1 MRYGAASW
9 LALVCLTSVAAAQAG
24 GGATDPGNARSIVG
38 RARVDARQD
47 VGFHAMVLP
56 ETVYVGQQATYQV
69 GVFLSEEVRARLRR
83 NPQFQPP
90 EVRSTLA
97 FDLPSPAGA
106 FTRTVGERTYDVHVF
121 QRALFPLTTGTHV
134 IPSSRLDYAL
144 PLSNSFFAREESHS
158 ARTGPL
164 TLVARY
170 PPTDGRP
177 ADYRGAVGQLSVSAR
192 VDTRSVRVGD
202 PLTFTVSVDGVANV
216 SLLPRPTLRIA
227 WAEVVESGERVEL
240 DHSVVEIRG
249 RKDFDWIVTPRQA
262 GVQQLP
268 AIRYPYFNP
277 QTERYEIAIARSES
291 LTVQPGSSIV
301 AERTASDAV
310 VPVAIRRIYSGEVPT
325 PLSSRGMYWFVLAMA
340 PVPALALVM
349 ARRPPR
355 TRTPQPMQVLQAL
368 SASPMPVEAPQLRRV
383 YAAAIAARVQATAAA
398 MSDHRTLVRTLRRAG
413 VTADTAARADALLSE
428 LDAVVFGRVGT
439 MPADALRRANDI
451 VRDIDEEARAPRAV
465 AERARSGARL
475 LTVLLLFAA
484 TTAWAARTDPVAES
498 AFREGVAAY
507 DARRFGEAR
516 DAFAELSEARRRSAD
531 AWMNLGSASWEL
543 ADTAAAVIG
552 WQRAMR
558 LQPMAQD
565 VRDLLLLTPGPRSGT
580 VPPVSLSLIAVVGG
594 TLWLL
599 GWVLLAIAIKRR
611 TPVTRHPA
619 IAALVASVV
628 VALAGLRQA
637 DLLAGRD
644 SAVVVSPAPLRA
656 MPTLSA
662 EAGAE
667 TLLGEVTRVRG
678 QQGVWTLIQ
687 LADGRRGW
695 LESQRLEVLGV
706 E

>member
-1 MRYGAASW
+1 
-9 LALVCLTSVAAAQAG
+9 
-24 GGATDPGNARSIVG
+24 
-38 RARVDARQD
+38 
-47 VGFHAMVLP
+47 MVLP

-97 FDLPSPAGA
+97 FDLPSPQGS
-106 FTRTVGERTYDVHVF
+106 FTRTVGERRYDVHVF

-170 PPTDGRP
+170 PPMDGRP
-177 ADYRGAVGQLSVSAR
+177 ADYRGAVGSLSISSR
-192 VDTRSVRVGD
+192 VDTRSLRVGD

-240 DHSVVEIRG
+240 DNSAVVIRG

-262 GVQQLP
+262 GTQQLP
-268 AIRYPYFNP
+268 AVRYPYFNP
-277 QTERYEIAIARSES
+277 QTERYEIAITPPES
-291 LTVQPGSSIV
+291 LTVRPGTSIV
-301 AERTASDAV
+301 AERAAADSV
-310 VPVAIRRIYSGEVPT
+310 RPVAIRRIYAGEVPT
-325 PLSSRGMYWFVLAMA
+325 PLSSRGAYWFVLAMA
-340 PVPALALVM
+340 PVPALALAM

-355 TRTPQPMQVLQAL
+355 ARTPQPMQVLQAL
-368 SASPMPVEAPQLRRV
+368 SASAMPVDPPQLRRV

-413 VTADTAARADALLSE
+413 VTGDTAARADTLLSE
-428 LDAVVFGRVGT
+428 LDAVVFGRVGA
-439 MPADALRRANDI
+439 MDPGAPRRANEI
-451 VRDIDEEARAPRAV
+451 VHAIDEEARAPHALG
-465 AERARSGARL
+465 ERARAGAK
-475 LTVLLLFAA
+475 VLLLLLPFAA
-484 TTAWAARTDPVAES
+484 MTASAARTDPVAES

-507 DARRFGEAR
+507 DGRRFGEAR
-516 DAFAELSEARRRSAD
+516 DAFAELAEARPRSAD
-531 AWMNLGSASWEL
+531 AWMNLGSASWQL

-552 WQRAMR
+552 WHRAMR

-565 VRDLLLLTPGPRSGT
+565 VRDLLRLTPGPRSGA
-580 VPPVSLSLIAVVGG
+580 VPAVSLSMIALIGG
-594 TLWLL
+594 SLWLL
-599 GWVLLAIAIKRR
+599 GWGLLALAVRR
-611 TPVTRHPA
+611 RAPVTRHPG
-619 IAALVASVV
+619 IAAIVASAVI
-628 VALAGLRQA
+628 ALGGLRQA
-637 DLLAGRD
+637 DLLAGRE
-644 SAVVVSPAPLRA
+644 SAVVVSPTRLRA
-656 MPTLSA
+656 MPTLGA

-667 TLLGEVTRVRG
+667 TLLGEVTRIRG

-695 LESQRLEVLGV
+695 LESRRLEGLGV